1 MREIDFITN
10 NHKKTKRNYLER
22 VNKIDK
28 AEAAIK
34 AKKWGFDYWDGS
46 RDINYGG
53 YYYDERWIPI
63 ANKIINHYKL
73 NSKSRILDIGCG
85 KGFLLYEIKKIIPN
99 CEVFGIDI
107 SKYAINH
114 GKEEIKNNL
123 KIGNANKLP
132 YAENSFDLVL
142 SINTLHNL
150 YCYDLISSLK
160 EIERVS
166 KKHKYLCVESY
177 RNEREKVN
185 LLYWQ
190 VTCESFFTPD
200 EWKWFFKET
209 KYTGDYSFI
218 YFE

>member
-200 EWKWFFKET
+200 EWKWFFKES